1 MNTRNGTYRLF
12 PSQFRGPRA
21 ILDQRPRPRPEV
33 KKFTPNEL
41 IDGSALKEIERS
53 GFVKQLYGK

>member
-1 MNTRNGTYRLF
+1 
-12 PSQFRGPRA
+12 
-21 ILDQRPRPRPEV
+21 LDQLAKTRPQV

-41 IDGSALKEIERS
+41 IDGSVLKEIEQS